1 MPALTRIPG
10 YLGPRRKILRLY
22 KKGDLMKRYLL
33 SILLITAFAGNAFCQ
48 QLTAMITPVF
58 KVGEQL
64 NYKLKYGFFTAAEA
78 DLRVEA
84 SDKTF
89 DGHPVYHIVA
99 DGKTAGAFDILY
111 KVRNR
116 YE

>member
-1 MPALTRIPG
+1 M
-10 YLGPRRKILRLY
+10 
-22 KKGDLMKRYLL
+22 KKY
-33 SILLITAFAGNAFCQ
+33 LLITVVITVFAGKTFCQ

-84 SDKTF
+84 SDKMF
-89 DGHPVYHIVA
+89 DGHPV
-99 DGKTAGAFDILY
+99 
-111 KVRNR
+111 
-116 YE
+116 